1 MKKKLKQKQN
11 TFKPPILWKCLGFL
25 HRKTEIFQLQ
35 GGKQLYPRNRNLI
48 KTWFLRLLIIQ
59 DHVCIWTSES
69 EERKRRKCTSWAR
82 VNHKVLPQQGPTQ
95 FRLSAH
101 PVTMY
106 TRKVSSFPTHLRF
119 GFFKVVHSSSLKWYS
134 CESSLRFPH
143 IYWPQ
148 LFFLSGRWPV
158 SIETKYRLWH
168 KKQYRSKN
176 ILLVKNP
183 QYHSN

>member
-1 MKKKLKQKQN
+1 M
-11 TFKPPILWKCLGFL
+11 
-25 HRKTEIFQLQ
+25 
-35 GGKQLYPRNRNLI
+35 
-48 KTWFLRLLIIQ
+48 RLLIIQ

-101 PVTMY
+101 PVTRY

-134 CESSLRFPH
+134 CQSSFRFPH

-158 SIETKYRLWH
+158 SIEAKYRLWY
-168 KKQYRSKN
+168 KKQYWSKN
-176 ILLVKNP
+176 ILLVKKINNII
-183 QYHSN
+183 QIELSNQTS